1 MYAVLS
7 IPVYVMSHAGGV
19 RPCQMCVE
27 LPGAVE
33 EDEAEA
39 ISSPSV
45 DKPLS
50 VDSEGG
56 LGEYGPSLYAR
67 SHPAPLSYGYHHWVG
82 SAGTDM
88 KLIK

>member
-1 MYAVLS
+1 MSPQLGSIFGSVPVVINSYSSPVGSSTGMYAVLS

-39 ISSPSV
+39 IRSPSV

-56 LGEYGPSLYAR
+56 LGKY
-67 SHPAPLSYGYHHWVG
+67 
-82 SAGTDM
+82 
-88 KLIK
+88 